1 MLTRKILLVKSVSP
15 IVDDTHLSW
24 MNTKHGNKR
33 LWIPAVGCRCFP
45 KDLAFSFVIQEI
57 AWTIL
62 LCNLFLSSLR
72 VCASLSSS
80 SFSLSHEVTKEKKNC
95 EAAAV
100 TVWEAFP
107 TTELSPLC
115 PLTMSL
121 SATST
126 HFLNTFWDSNSTT
139 SQGSL
144 FQNNTTLS

>member
-33 LWIPAVGCRCFP
+33 LWIPEVGCRCFP

-107 TTELSPLC
+107 TTELSPSC
-115 PLTMSL
+115 PLIHVP
-121 SATST
+121 
-126 HFLNTFWDSNSTT
+126 HFLENLRWWLHHLPGHSRWAILEVGGRLD
-139 SQGSL
+139 
-144 FQNNTTLS
+144 